1 MATIL
6 FVHKCTYTRIVSR
19 QKNYIG
25 DDEDNNNDGDNFSER
40 AIDVPY
46 GSFRRS
52 RRFDDVEM
60 ANLGR
65 SFDRR
70 SNSFCLRPTAKQAQ
84 ELVEPLGHSQTLLGL
99 NQFMVNY
106 SVKVLLWHLAI
117 PT

>member
-1 MATIL
+1 M
-6 FVHKCTYTRIVSR
+6 HRMCPEQKNGYSR

-25 DDEDNNNDGDNFSER
+25 GDDGDSFSER

-65 SFDRR
+65 YDKK
-70 SNSFCLRPTAKQAQ
+70 SNAQ
-84 ELVEPLGHSQTLLGL
+84 VSLVIRGRYVIL
-99 NQFMVNY
+99 NRE
-106 SVKVLLWHLAI
+106 S
-117 PT
+117 

>member
-1 MATIL
+1 MI
-6 FVHKCTYTRIVSR
+6 KIQYDYSR

-25 DDEDNNNDGDNFSER
+25 GDDGDSFSER

-65 SFDRR
+65 YDRKSNLIFNPLSVITLEISF
-70 SNSFCLRPTAKQAQ
+70 
-84 ELVEPLGHSQTLLGL
+84 
-99 NQFMVNY
+99 
-106 SVKVLLWHLAI
+106 
-117 PT
+117 

>member
-25 DDEDNNNDGDNFSER
+25 DDEDNNER

-106 SVKVLLWHLAI
+106 SVKVLL
-117 PT
+117 

>member
-1 MATIL
+1 VKRYESQYNKKID
-6 FVHKCTYTRIVSR
+6 VINR

-25 DDEDNNNDGDNFSER
+25 GDDGDSFSER

-65 SFDRR
+65 YDRR
-70 SNSFCLRPTAKQAQ
+70 SNLKLLIPFVDFFVLR
-84 ELVEPLGHSQTLLGL
+84 
-99 NQFMVNY
+99 
-106 SVKVLLWHLAI
+106 
-117 PT
+117 